1 MEGKQ
6 PCLGRSIKDSGFVRG
21 VAQSSWILHLDDYP
35 SVYRLSASVII
46 YSPGFILAASLEINR
61 PWVGTQGGLMAIV
74 VRLI

>member
-46 YSPGFILAASLEINR
+46 YSPGCILAASLEINR

-74 VRLI
+74 MRLI